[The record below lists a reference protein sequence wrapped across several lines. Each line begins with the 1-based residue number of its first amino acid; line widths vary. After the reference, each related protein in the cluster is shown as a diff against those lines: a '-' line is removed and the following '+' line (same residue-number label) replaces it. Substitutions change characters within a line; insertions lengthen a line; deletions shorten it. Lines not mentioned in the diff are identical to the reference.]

1 MRVTI
6 KIGCFSKE
14 TSGRE
19 RYLASQIAGT
29 DLRLLGEAA
38 DGEEALARYQQLQ
51 NASMEDLL
59 EFQEQHVKNRA
70 KLISIVGDL
79 SIIDVEELEQFG
91 TVQEIQVDQLF
102 VN

>member
-1 MRVTI
+1 M
-6 KIGCFSKE
+6 GFE
-14 TSGRE
+14 TDPR
-19 RYLASQIAGT
+19 R
-29 DLRLLGEAA
+29 
-38 DGEEALARYQQLQ
+38 ARYQQLQ

>member
-1 MRVTI
+1 
-6 KIGCFSKE
+6 
-14 TSGRE
+14 
-19 RYLASQIAGT
+19 
-29 DLRLLGEAA
+29 
-38 DGEEALARYQQLQ
+38 
-51 NASMEDLL
+51 MEDLL

>member
-1 MRVTI
+1 M
-6 KIGCFSKE
+6 GFE
-14 TSGRE
+14 TDPR
-19 RYLASQIAGT
+19 R
-29 DLRLLGEAA
+29 
-38 DGEEALARYQQLQ
+38 ARYQQLQ
-51 NASMEDLL
+51 DASMEDLL